1 MARGMAGRKEL
12 QKRVERASERASKR
26 TRIDTFPKL
35 TEAVNGQYRIKDEP
49 PLIYHYDPLD
59 TGSDNLDTQ
68 AWRAMVREYL
78 ASLPD
83 EPPMTILR
91 HRSVAVAQ

>member
-1 MARGMAGRKEL
+1 MEGAPEQAIKRARIE
-12 QKRVERASERASKR
+12 
-26 TRIDTFPKL
+26 TFPKL

-59 TGSDNLDTQ
+59 TGRDNLDTQ

-83 EPPMTILR
+83 ERRMMIFR
-91 HRSVAVAQ
+91 YRSVDIAEKVVGEGRVGTGWAM